1 MQRHYK
7 GPPLPMW
14 LFSFTLIFC
23 PSRGRGLVLSCLSPR
38 QFYLSITKPSTVWQ
52 RPQHCINPLSASQP
66 SITLLSITSDPSSA
80 HLSHTAHARRW
91 SPRRAPPAS
100 HRGRRGQWGRRK
112 LEGNARRESRLY
124 TAVLSLSLPQPISCW
139 KLSRHAY

>member
-80 HLSHTAHARRW
+80 HLSHTAHAR
-91 SPRRAPPAS
+91 SKSQRAEGTVGQKEI
-100 HRGRRGQWGRRK
+100 RGKCKKRVK
-112 LEGNARRESRLY
+112 IINCCSF
-124 TAVLSLSLPQPISCW
+124 SLPPSAHILLKAFTTCLLDVVFS
-139 KLSRHAY
+139 SF